1 MDVNETNLQA
11 ATDVIS
17 NLVSET
23 PADNSGATGNAV
35 SSTGKLAL
43 LAKAGKTDMLLLALL
58 AGEFG
63 PQISQGLAH
72 VPGCG

>member
-1 MDVNETNLQA
+1 MSIPQPAVVESISTIQETLASTEA
-11 ATDVIS
+11 AT
-17 NLVSET
+17 
-23 PADNSGATGNAV
+23 
-35 SSTGKLAL
+35 STDGITSTSKLAL

-63 PQISQGLAH
+63 PQITQGLAH

>member
-1 MDVNETNLQA
+1 MAIPQPAVVESISTIQETLASTEA
-11 ATDVIS
+11 A
-17 NLVSET
+17 
-23 PADNSGATGNAV
+23 
-35 SSTGKLAL
+35 SSTDGITSASKLAL

>member
-1 MDVNETNLQA
+1 MTIPQPTVVESLSTIQETLSASTDA
-11 ATDVIS
+11 AT
-17 NLVSET
+17 T
-23 PADNSGATGNAV
+23 ADGMA
-35 SSTGKLAL
+35 STSKLAL

>member
-1 MDVNETNLQA
+1 MAIPQPAVVESLSTIQETLTASTDA
-11 ATDVIS
+11 AT
-17 NLVSET
+17 
-23 PADNSGATGNAV
+23 
-35 SSTGKLAL
+35 STDGITSTSKLAL

-63 PQISQGLAH
+63 PQITQGLAH